1 MNTQQDSQSS
11 MLSPSPPNQ
20 ADEPHKDS
28 EPHLSCLSRRPYV
41 AHVTHVGARTA
52 TYRKRPRN
60 KDPR

>member
-28 EPHLSCLSRRPYV
+28 EPHLSCLSRRPY
-41 AHVTHVGARTA
+41 ALRS
-52 TYRKRPRN
+52 PRN
-60 KDPR
+60 TCWRAHGHLSEETAQ